1 MENARNFQKELD
13 KLLAGMAERQEV
25 GKRLFLHSCCA
36 PCSSYV
42 LEYLRMYFRITV
54 FYYNPNIS
62 FAAEYQKRVA
72 EQKRLINVYNAFAYH
87 DNASA
92 GNARETGYAIDI
104 VEGDYEPQRFYDMAK
119 GLEDCPEG
127 GERCFLCYELRLRRT
142 AELAKAGGYDYFC
155 TTLSISPLKNAK
167 KLNEIGE
174 RLADEY
180 QVPWLASD
188 FKKKNGY
195 KRSIELSAEYQLY
208 RQDYCGCVFSREE
221 RERKKQKMTDVSG
234 DTSVIKTAH

>member
-1 MENARNFQKELD
+1 MNYQKELE
-13 KLLAGMAERQEV
+13 KIITVLEKEHKTPRLL
-25 GKRLFLHSCCA
+25 LHSCCA

-42 LEYLRMYFRITV
+42 LEYLRTYFRITV
-54 FYYNPNIS
+54 FYYNPNIT

-72 EQKRLINVYNAFAYH
+72 EQKRLIDAYNAALGNADAYH
-87 DNASA
+87 SQGA
-92 GNARETGYAIDI
+92 GFPIDV
-104 VEGDYEPQRFYDMAK
+104 VEGDYEPQTFFKLAK

-174 RLADEY
+174 RLTDEY
-180 QVPWLASD
+180 QVPWLVSD

-208 RQDYCGCVFSREE
+208 RQDYCGCIYSKEE
-221 RERKKQKMTDVSG
+221 RERTRKN
-234 DTSVIKTAH
+234 DTGVI